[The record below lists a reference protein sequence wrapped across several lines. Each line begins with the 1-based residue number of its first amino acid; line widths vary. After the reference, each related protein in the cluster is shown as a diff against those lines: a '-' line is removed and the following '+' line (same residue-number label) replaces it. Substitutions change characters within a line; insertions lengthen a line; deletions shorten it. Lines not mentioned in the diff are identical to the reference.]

1 MHIFSL
7 CILSLLSRSQPFK
20 NYFEMKLKSI
30 EKHIYH
36 EIQNIYNDSNKNGDI
51 VKGET
56 LL

>member
-7 CILSLLSRSQPFK
+7 CVLPLLSISQPFK
-20 NYFEMKLKSI
+20 NYFEMKLKTI

-36 EIQNIYNDSNKNGDI
+36 EIQDIYNDKNKNGDI
-51 VKGET
+51 AREAP

>member
-7 CILSLLSRSQPFK
+7 CVLPLLSISHPFK
-20 NYFEMKLKSI
+20 NYFEMKLKTI

-36 EIQNIYNDSNKNGDI
+36 EIQDIYNDRNKNGDI
-51 VKGET
+51 AREAP